1 MKSSLCLF
9 VVLTSAHFVVAA
21 PVEGV
26 LRLTGKPP
34 PEIAIKMGADC
45 AAAQRTPPTTRH
57 YVVSKD
63 GGLANVFVVVRE
75 GVPALA
81 YPVPTEPAVMEAI
94 DCWIQPYIIAVQTNQ
109 PVEFRN
115 NSRFMDNLHF
125 SPRINRERN
134 YALMSGGKP
143 ISLTFDRAE
152 DFIRIKGDVHTWSFA
167 YVCVVEHPFFAVT
180 GTDGTFRLPNGLPDG
195 TYTLEA
201 THLKAGKARHKIN
214 VRDGRADRIE
224 IQLSVPQKN
233 PRSLR

>member
-45 AAAQRTPPTTRH
+45 AAAQKTPPTTRH
-57 YVVSKD
+57 YVVGKN

-75 GVPALA
+75 GVSART
-81 YPVPTEPAVMEAI
+81 YPVPSEPTVMECIA
-94 DCWIQPYIIAVQTNQ
+94 CQIQPHVIAVQTRQ
-109 PVEFRN
+109 PVLFRN
-115 NSRFMDNLHF
+115 DGPFMENLHF
-125 SPRINRERN
+125 APRLNPGRN
-134 YALMSGGKP
+134 FALMADS
-143 ISLTFDRAE
+143 SLNLSFDQPE
-152 DFIRIKGDVHTWSFA
+152 EFIRVKGDVHPWFFG
-167 YVCVVEHPFFAVT
+167 YVCVVDHPFFAVT
-180 GTDGTFRLPNGLPDG
+180 GADGTFRLPDGLPDG

-201 THLKAGKARHKIN
+201 THLKAGKARHQFT
-214 VRDGRADRIE
+214 VRDGRSDRIE

-233 PRSLR
+233 PRPQR